1 MMNKN
6 IAFFFL
12 SLSFYQTGNWLQN
25 TALNFSV
32 YSSTGSTL
40 KVGIVQF
47 LQYAPLLFLPLI
59 GGTLIDRLNKY
70 MMLMFT
76 QFTLMILSFFLYLAT
91 KNGINSVHLEVLYI
105 VVLMGILKTFD
116 IPLRQTVMAHLVDKD
131 KLRNATSIYST
142 IVNLSRFLGPFL
154 FGVVVS
160 FSSVHFSFLLSA
172 LLMTASVLVLF
183 FLRYDFQKEGKTYV
197 VDNFLNV
204 IDFLFQNEGIRN
216 IFLLTSIA
224 GVFGWFFYVL
234 LPEYTYNILKLP
246 SYAYGYLTSF
256 AGIGSV
262 AGSLSL
268 LVIRKL
274 SIFMLMRVGIL
285 TYTFG
290 TLLWFAALYFYP
302 LLGLGIFLN
311 GYGLSLFYACA
322 NAYVQLFSPLN
333 IKGRLLSLY
342 TSIFIGTQPLS
353 FILGGLLESYLGIWR
368 TLLFVISAY
377 ITIIFF
383 IRR

>member
-1 MMNKN
+1 MNKN

-47 LQYAPLLFLPLI
+47 LQYAPFLFLPLI

-160 FSSVHFSFLLSA
+160 RMS
-172 LLMTASVLVLF
+172 
-183 FLRYDFQKEGKTYV
+183 
-197 VDNFLNV
+197 
-204 IDFLFQNEGIRN
+204 
-216 IFLLTSIA
+216 
-224 GVFGWFFYVL
+224 
-234 LPEYTYNILKLP
+234 
-246 SYAYGYLTSF
+246 
-256 AGIGSV
+256 
-262 AGSLSL
+262 
-268 LVIRKL
+268 
-274 SIFMLMRVGIL
+274 
-285 TYTFG
+285 TFG
-290 TLLWFAALYFYP
+290 IHRLDWLMVSKRFPWNAKYETVYRWFA
-302 LLGLGIFLN
+302 
-311 GYGLSLFYACA
+311 
-322 NAYVQLFSPLN
+322 
-333 IKGRLLSLY
+333 
-342 TSIFIGTQPLS
+342 S
-353 FILGGLLESYLGIWR
+353 FI
-368 TLLFVISAY
+368 VIY
-377 ITIIFF
+377 TIMELKS
-383 IRR
+383 